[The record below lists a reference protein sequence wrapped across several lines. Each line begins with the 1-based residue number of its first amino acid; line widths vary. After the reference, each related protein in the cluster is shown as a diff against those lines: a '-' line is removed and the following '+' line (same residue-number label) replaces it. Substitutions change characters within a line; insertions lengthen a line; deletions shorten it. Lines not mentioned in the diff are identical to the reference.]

1 MVADVV
7 KHGAADKGHCIAAEI
22 AGLAQVEGLHGPDQP
37 QAACRHQL
45 IERLTRA
52 LALALGHHAHQGQV
66 VLHQGVAPPELG
78 CGVRAGGH
86 GFKPAAVAGVQ
97 LGGAQLGLGWIGLAA
112 AALAGRCFRVGRCH
126 GVEASVFL
134 PSPRCPWGWLPQSG
148 EALSPEWVIC
158 NCCLVAQGGGLLA
171 QLQIGPVQKGR
182 PGAHPL
188 KYPAMPLTVEVQAVV
203 AQP

>member
-7 KHGAADKGHCIAAEI
+7 KHGPADIWHCIAAEI
-22 AGLAQVEGLHGPDQP
+22 AGLAQVEGFHGPDQP
-37 QAACRHQL
+37 QAACRHQI

-86 GFKPAAVAGVQ
+86 GLKPAAVAGVQ

-112 AALAGRCFRVGRCH
+112 AALAGRCFRVGRCWAGAGH
-126 GVEASVFL
+126 GVEASVL
-134 PSPRCPWGWLPQSG
+134 LASPRCLWGWLPQGG
-148 EALSPEWVIC
+148 EALSPEWVIR
-158 NCCLVAQGGGLLA
+158 NLRSVLLSSPRGWALGAAADRPSPEGPARSAPAQ
-171 QLQIGPVQKGR
+171 I
-182 PGAHPL
+182 PGDAPHC
-188 KYPAMPLTVEVQAVV
+188 
-203 AQP
+203 

>member
-1 MVADVV
+1 MQGLAVVADVV
-7 KHGAADKGHCIAAEI
+7 KHGAADVGHRIAAEI
-22 AGLAQVEGLHGPDQP
+22 AGLAQVEGLHSPDQP
-37 QAACRHQL
+37 QAACRHEL
-45 IERLTRA
+45 IKRLTRA

-78 CGVRAGGH
+78 CGVGAGGH
-86 GFKPAAVAGVQ
+86 GLKPAAVAGVQ
-97 LGGAQLGLGWIGLAA
+97 LGWIGLAA

-126 GVEASVFL
+126 GAEASVFI
-134 PSPRCPWGWLPQSG
+134 PSPRCPCGCLPQGG
-148 EALSPEWVIC
+148 EALSPEWVIRH
-158 NCCLVAQGGGLLA
+158 NRSVAQGGGLLA

-188 KYPAMPLTVEVQAVV
+188 KHPAMALTVEVQAVV